1 MSSTS
6 HAPLLVVAAALQ
18 DSRGRVLMQ
27 QRPVGKAHGGLW
39 EFPGGK
45 VEPGETPARALA
57 RELREELAIDVA
69 EDDLIPLGFATDV
82 AGGRCV
88 ILLLFS
94 CGLWSGVPRT
104 LDASVLCWGFPHDL
118 MQLSM
123 PPLDI
128 PLLAQ
133 LLDRHS

>member
-1 MSSTS
+1 
-6 HAPLLVVAAALQ
+6 
-18 DSRGRVLMQ
+18 MQ

-45 VEPGETPARALA
+45 VEPGETPAHALV
-57 RELREELAIDVA
+57 RELREELAIDVEEA
-69 EDDLIPLGFATDV
+69 DLVPFGFATDV
-82 AGGRCV
+82 AGARCV

-94 CGLWSGVPRT
+94 CGRWLGVPRA
-104 LDASVLCWGFPHDL
+104 LDASELCWGLPHDL
-118 MQLSM
+118 THLPM

-133 LLDRHS
+133 LIDRHL

>member
-1 MSSTS
+1 MPSTS

-18 DSRGRVLMQ
+18 DARGRVLMQ

-69 EDDLIPLGFATDV
+69 EDDLIPLGFATDD
-82 AGGRCV
+82 AGERCV

-94 CGLWSGVPRT
+94 CRRWSGDPRA
-104 LDASVLCWGFPHDL
+104 LDACELYWDLPHDL
-118 MQLSM
+118 THLPM

-133 LLDRHS
+133 LIDRHL